1 MAIDLFW
8 DGREQ
13 KVFLLEFKAEWTWDD
28 LDAVLQVTQ
37 RINSERRQLIGAILD
52 FREGTNLPGGTIFNL
67 DALNQFKQLLN
78 VSSNGEDKGPLA
90 IVGMSGLLRT
100 IVDTAGRFNQR
111 VLHNVHFVETLREA
125 RQVMRA
131 QLEQRSANAPSY

>member
-13 KVFLLEFKAEWTWDD
+13 KVFLLEFKVEWTWDD

-67 DALNQFKQLLN
+67 QAVNQFKQLLN

-100 IVDTAGRFNQR
+100 IVETAGRFNQQ
-111 VLHNVHFVETLREA
+111 VLHNVHFVETLKEA
-125 RQVMRA
+125 RQVMRV
-131 QLEQRSANAPSY
+131 QLEQRSANAPIY